1 MNGDTIGWI
10 RLHRKLSGKSFY
22 RKDSEKV
29 HLWIHLLFCAN
40 RKEREEQLGG
50 KPITCKPGQFT
61 TGRKQL
67 AMETGISESKIERI
81 LTYFEKIEQ
90 QIEQQKTS
98 VNRLISICNWSEYQT
113 NEQQTEQQVNNDR
126 TTSEQRVNTLQ
137 EYKET
142 KEDKEDKKNKPDK
155 PVAKYDFIDS
165 IISEFASEYEFQ
177 RDLQYSIIN
186 KGKERMAGAKL
197 LTKFKERFPEYNSEQ
212 IIKEMRVYF
221 KLCIGIKDGWLWNN
235 MSLPMMINKFNEIN
249 NILRNGSKTNKSNNG
264 ASLEQIRASSAAIFP
279 DK

>member
-1 MNGDTIGWI
+1 MTMNGDVIGWI

-22 RKDSEKV
+22 RKDSEKI

-67 AMETGISESKIERI
+67 SMETGISESKIERI

-113 NEQQTEQQVNNDR
+113 SEQQIEQQVNNDR

-137 EYKET
+137 ED
-142 KEDKEDKKNKPDK
+142 KEDKEKKKERNIIPPTLEMVSNYCKERTNKIDPAYFISWNEARGWMMGKNKMKDWQAAIRTWEQRDNQHQK
-155 PVAKYDFIDS
+155 INN
-165 IISEFASEYEFQ
+165 YEFT
-177 RDLQYSIIN
+177 DN
-186 KGKERMAGAKL
+186 DCK
-197 LTKFKERFPEYNSEQ
+197 
-212 IIKEMRVYF
+212 
-221 KLCIGIKDGWLWNN
+221 
-235 MSLPMMINKFNEIN
+235 
-249 NILRNGSKTNKSNNG
+249 
-264 ASLEQIRASSAAIFP
+264 
-279 DK
+279 